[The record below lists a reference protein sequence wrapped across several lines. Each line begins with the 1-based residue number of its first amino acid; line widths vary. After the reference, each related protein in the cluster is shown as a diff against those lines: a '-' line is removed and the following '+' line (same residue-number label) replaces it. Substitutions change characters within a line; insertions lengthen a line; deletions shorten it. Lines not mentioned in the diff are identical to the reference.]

1 VINFAGFLK
10 LNKMNR
16 VISTILVIAA
26 IAILVYHNNSNSDR
40 IIDEIRNNKCIDLEK
55 RLEAITA
62 KKNTL
67 FLIALERGKKRP
79 NRDYL
84 DSLEVDYELR

>member
-1 VINFAGFLK
+1 
-10 LNKMNR
+10 MNR
-16 VISTILVIAA
+16 EVSTVIVVIAIGIMTILSVVDNKI
-26 IAILVYHNNSNSDR
+26 SSDR
-40 IIDEIRNNKCIDLEK
+40 IIAEISNNKCIELE
-55 RLEAITA
+55 RQIEAITA

-79 NRDYL
+79 NRALL

>member
-1 VINFAGFLK
+1 M
-10 LNKMNR
+10 NK
-16 VISTILVIAA
+16 VISTIVVISA
-26 IAILVYHNNSNSDR
+26 IAMLVYHNNSNSDR
-40 IIDEIRNNKCIDLEK
+40 IIKELSNNKCIDLEK
-55 RLEAITA
+55 RLEAMTL

>member
-1 VINFAGFLK
+1 M
-10 LNKMNR
+10 NK
-16 VISTILVIAA
+16 VISIIVVIAA
-26 IAILVYHNNSNSDR
+26 IAILTYNNNSNSNK
-40 IIDEIRNNKCIDLEK
+40 IIEQLSNNKCIDLEK
-55 RLEAITA
+55 QIEAITA

>member
-1 VINFAGFLK
+1 
-10 LNKMNR
+10 M
-16 VISTILVIAA
+16 
-26 IAILVYHNNSNSDR
+26 LVYHNNSNSDR
-40 IIDEIRNNKCIDLEK
+40 IIKQLSNNKCIDLEK
-55 RLEAITA
+55 RLEAMTL

>member
-1 VINFAGFLK
+1 
-10 LNKMNR
+10 MNR
-16 VISTILVIAA
+16 ETSTILVVIT
-26 IAILVYHNNSNSDR
+26 IAIMAILSVVDNKIISDR
-40 IIDEIRNNKCIDLEK
+40 IIDEISNNKCIELE
-55 RLEAITA
+55 RQIEAITA

-79 NRDYL
+79 NRALL

>member
-1 VINFAGFLK
+1 
-10 LNKMNR
+10 MNR
-16 VISTILVIAA
+16 ETSTILVVIT
-26 IAILVYHNNSNSDR
+26 IVIMAILSVVDNKIISDR
-40 IIDEIRNNKCIDLEK
+40 IIDEISNNKCIELEK
-55 RLEAITA
+55 QIEAITA

-79 NRDYL
+79 NRALL